1 MKILKRGMKGFD
13 VAELQRKLKILDDGI
28 FGRLTEEAVKELQ
41 RKHGLEPDGIVG
53 EKTWKVLNGD
63 TELRKSKRTITE
75 IIVHCTASREGQPMT
90 VDAIRRMHIKD
101 RGWSD
106 IGYHYVVYLDGSIHE
121 GRPVDKAG
129 AHCLNHNTH
138 SIGVVYVGGLANLP
152 NVPYAKLPPKD
163 TRTPAQKAGLLKLL
177 KELKRLYPKATIHG
191 HCEYANK
198 ACPCFDAKNEYK
210 NL

>member
-1 MKILKRGMKGFD
+1 MKILKRPMRGDD
-13 VAELQRKLKILDDGI
+13 VVRLQKKLGLYPDGI
-28 FGRLTEEAVKELQ
+28 FGRLTEEAVKEFQ
-41 RKHGLEPDGIVG
+41 REHGLEPDGIVG
-53 EKTWKVLNGD
+53 AKTFAALG
-63 TELRKSKRTITE
+63 ELPLTKSKRTITE

-90 VDAIRRMHIKD
+90 VDAIRRMHIKE

-106 IGYHYVVYLDGSIHE
+106 IGYHYVVYIDGSIHE
-121 GRPVDKAG
+121 GRNVNISG
-129 AHCLNHNTH
+129 AHCKYHNTH
-138 SIGVVYVGGLANLP
+138 SIGVVYVGGLENTP
-152 NVPYAKLPPKD
+152 NVPYAKLKPKD

-177 KELKRLYPKATIHG
+177 KDLKKLYPKATIHG

>member
-1 MKILKRGMKGFD
+1 MIVR
-13 VAELQRKLKILDDGI
+13 LQKALHIQPDGI
-28 FGRLTEEAVKELQ
+28 YGRLTEEAVKEWQ
-41 RKHGLEPDGIVG
+41 REHGLEPDGIAG
-53 EKTWKVLNGD
+53 PKTLESIFGN
-63 TELRKSKRTITE
+63 ELLLTKSKRVINE

-106 IGYHYVVYLDGSIHE
+106 IGYHYVVYIDGSIHE
-121 GRPVDKAG
+121 GRPVNISG
-129 AHCLNHNTH
+129 AHCKYHNTH

-177 KELKRLYPKATIHG
+177 KQLKQLYPKATIHG